1 MDSLQET
8 GNYITNKSEPLYA
21 AKVKHQLNEL
31 KSNWA
36 TAVKQSNEQKEKLA
50 KALSDAEKLDQ
61 DIKRLVTWMKHAKS
75 GVEDDESTLQHA
87 DVTQERLDH
96 YKVTYSDKHL
106 SDCAVPCLLE
116 YAKTG
121 NFSSVSKFVDLI
133 LCFYKRS
140 T

>member
-8 GNYITNKSEPLYA
+8 GNYITNKSETLYA

-31 KSNWA
+31 KSSWA
-36 TAVKQSNEQKEKLA
+36 TAVKHSEVQKEKLT

-61 DIKRLVTWMKHAKS
+61 DIKRLETWMKHARS

-96 YKVTYSDKHL
+96 YKVIWANSLKD
-106 SDCAVPCLLE
+106 D
-116 YAKTG
+116 
-121 NFSSVSKFVDLI
+121 
-133 LCFYKRS
+133 
-140 T
+140 